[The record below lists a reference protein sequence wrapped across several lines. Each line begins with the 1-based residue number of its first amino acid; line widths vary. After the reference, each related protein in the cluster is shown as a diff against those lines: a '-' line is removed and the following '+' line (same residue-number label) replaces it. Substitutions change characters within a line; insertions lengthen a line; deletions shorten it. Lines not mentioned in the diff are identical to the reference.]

1 MKMNKKAKGIW
12 NNKPFWCIL
21 IFGLAVLCSSIK
33 VLVLPQGGSLTYFGL
48 LILWLMTFIY
58 GPRYGLIASVIFGFV
73 RLGITYLTGEYI
85 NPNIWSII
93 LEYPMAHGLFCL
105 GGFLSEPGKKT
116 DLTIAENEAIQVEP
130 YKLRMGY
137 VIGVAAMLV
146 CYVISAELFYPP
158 YREGFWNNLIYN
170 IIYDSSYLLIEGF
183 FSVLLLCIPQ
193 VTQAIY
199 YVKYVATHIDE
210 DDTLECF

>member
-1 MKMNKKAKGIW
+1 MKTNKKEKGIW

-105 GGFLSEPGKKT
+105 GGFLSEPKKKT
-116 DLTIAENEAIQVEP
+116 DLAIAENEAIQVEP

-146 CYVISAELFYPP
+146 CYVISAELFYPA

>member
-93 LEYPMAHGLFCL
+93 LEYPVTHGLFCL
-105 GGFLSEPGKKT
+105 GGFLSEPKKET
-116 DLTIAENEAIQVEP
+116 DLAIAENESIQVEP

>member
-1 MKMNKKAKGIW
+1 
-12 NNKPFWCIL
+12 
-21 IFGLAVLCSSIK
+21 
-33 VLVLPQGGSLTYFGL
+33 
-48 LILWLMTFIY
+48 
-58 GPRYGLIASVIFGFV
+58 
-73 RLGITYLTGEYI
+73 
-85 NPNIWSII
+85 
-93 LEYPMAHGLFCL
+93 
-105 GGFLSEPGKKT
+105 
-116 DLTIAENEAIQVEP
+116 
-130 YKLRMGY
+130 MGY
-137 VIGVAAMLV
+137 VIGVAAMLG
-146 CYVISAELFYPP
+146 CYVISAELFYPT

>member
-93 LEYPMAHGLFCL
+93 LEYPIAHGLFCL

-199 YVKYVATHIDE
+199 YVKYVATHIDK

>member
-58 GPRYGLIASVIFGFV
+58 GPRYGLIDSVIFGFV

-93 LEYPMAHGLFCL
+93 LEYPIAHGLFCL

-199 YVKYVATHIDE
+199 YVKYVATHIDK

>member
-1 MKMNKKAKGIW
+1 MKTNKKEKGIW

-93 LEYPMAHGLFCL
+93 LEYPVAHGLFCL

-116 DLTIAENEAIQVEP
+116 DLAIAENEAIQVEP

-183 FSVLLLCIPQ
+183 FSVLLLYIPQ
-193 VTQAIY
+193 VAQAIY

>member
-1 MKMNKKAKGIW
+1 MMNKKAKGIW

-93 LEYPMAHGLFCL
+93 LEYPVAHGLFCL

-116 DLTIAENEAIQVEP
+116 DLTIAENESIQVEP

>member
-1 MKMNKKAKGIW
+1 MNMNKKAKGIW

-21 IFGLAVLCSSIK
+21 IFGLAILCSSIK

-105 GGFLSEPGKKT
+105 GGFLSEPRKKT
-116 DLTIAENEAIQVEP
+116 DLAIAENESIQVEP

>member
-93 LEYPMAHGLFCL
+93 LEYPIAHGLFCL

>member
-1 MKMNKKAKGIW
+1 MMNKKAKGIW

-85 NPNIWSII
+85 NPNIWSIFSNI
-93 LEYPMAHGLFCL
+93 LWR
-105 GGFLSEPGKKT
+105 T
-116 DLTIAENEAIQVEP
+116 V
-130 YKLRMGY
+130 
-137 VIGVAAMLV
+137 
-146 CYVISAELFYPP
+146 
-158 YREGFWNNLIYN
+158 
-170 IIYDSSYLLIEGF
+170 
-183 FSVLLLCIPQ
+183 FSVLVDFYPNRKRKQILQLLK
-193 VTQAIY
+193 TNRY
-199 YVKYVATHIDE
+199 R
-210 DDTLECF
+210 

>member
-93 LEYPMAHGLFCL
+93 LEYPIAHGLFCL
-105 GGFLSEPGKKT
+105 GGFLSELGKKT

-199 YVKYVATHIDE
+199 YVKYVATHIDK

>member
-1 MKMNKKAKGIW
+1 MADD
-12 NNKPFWCIL
+12 L
-21 IFGLAVLCSSIK
+21 YLRS
-33 VLVLPQGGSLTYFGL
+33 T
-48 LILWLMTFIY
+48 LWT
-58 GPRYGLIASVIFGFV
+58 LIASVIFGFV

-93 LEYPMAHGLFCL
+93 LEYPVAHGLFCL
-105 GGFLSEPGKKT
+105 GGFLSEPKKET
-116 DLTIAENEAIQVEP
+116 DLAIAENESIQVEP

-210 DDTLECF
+210 DYTLECF